1 VLKGLKWVGVTVLG
15 MGVLVGGV
23 LLVSWLLPVPA
34 DERRALQVMEA
45 GLPAMAPE
53 RNAFPAIW
61 LLDHDGM
68 TPAQIQ
74 AQTADDARR
83 WAPGPARGADPE
95 GADEAGFTKVTPA
108 TGWCRRDVS
117 ACLAA
122 VRADAE
128 AVAQAHAG
136 HDGLHARIAALGED
150 DHYRSLFVPDVA
162 MPFPSFQ
169 VLMERTSWH
178 ALAHVRGNSAQA
190 LQGTCEDIRTG
201 RMLMAHSDSLLVAM
215 VGSAM
220 AERNAGL
227 FTEIL
232 AELPAGTA
240 VPATCHQA
248 LAAPTVAELDLCLP
262 LRGEFSFV
270 RAAMANQPEPEQ
282 AQGWLHDEG
291 KTQARNAWQMSR
303 TCSTEVQAQIR
314 DDRPVQLPAPPSIWS
329 LACVANAAGCVVIN
343 ISAPVYA
350 GYPPRMQDAG
360 AQLRLAAAMLWLHGQ
375 SRGQADALDRLAV
388 MPPALRSTQRPL
400 QLSAD
405 RQRVQVPRYGR
416 AGDGGPALISAP
428 LPQAWRPQ

>member
-1 VLKGLKWVGVTVLG
+1 MLKGLKWVGVTVLG
-15 MGVLVGGV
+15 LGALVGLV

-34 DERRALQVMEA
+34 EERRALQAMEA
-45 GLPAMAPE
+45 GLPTMAPE

-68 TPAQIQ
+68 TPAQVQ
-74 AQTADDARR
+74 AQTAEDARR
-83 WAPGPARGADPE
+83 WAPGPARGADPA
-95 GADEAGFTKVTPA
+95 GADDARFTKVTPA

-122 VRADAE
+122 VRADAD

-248 LAAPTVAELDLCLP
+248 LVAPTVAELDLCLP
-262 LRGEFSFV
+262 LRGEFSFM
-270 RAAMANQPEPEQ
+270 RAAMANQPALEQ

-314 DDRPVQLPAPPSIWS
+314 DDRPVLLPAAPSIWS
-329 LACVANAAGCVVIN
+329 LACVANAAGCMTLA
-343 ISAPVYA
+343 ISEPAYD
-350 GYPPRMQDAG
+350 GYSLRMQDAG
-360 AQLRLAAAMLWLHGQ
+360 AQLRLAGATLWLHGQ
-375 SRGQADALDRLAV
+375 PRGQTDALAHLAA
-388 MPPALRSTQRPL
+388 MPQALRSTQRPP

-405 RQRVQVPRYGR
+405 GQRVQVPRYGR
-416 AGDGGPALISAP
+416 AGDGGPPWVSAA
-428 LPQAWRPQ
+428 LPQVWRAH